1 MKKTCR
7 QTKSGIIKQTLKHI
21 SSIGQTLQRGEE
33 RTSDLEHQRNNRLS
47 EILAVERLCKSIGYG
62 NVMDIASGLW
72 AIEEGVPMHV
82 PTVEAYL
89 TEDGKETAR
98 MALNARIEE
107 IKELKHLLLF

>member
-1 MKKTCR
+1 
-7 QTKSGIIKQTLKHI
+7 
-21 SSIGQTLQRGEE
+21 
-33 RTSDLEHQRNNRLS
+33 
-47 EILAVERLCKSIGYG
+47 
-62 NVMDIASGLW
+62 MDIASGLW